1 MARAR
6 TIKPQF
12 LRSRSMRRVS
22 RDAQLTFIR
31 LWLAAD
37 DAGRLRE
44 SVHGMGYQLYPGDPD
59 AQSHVA
65 EWLSELEREHCI
77 ERYTVDR
84 TNYMRVVN
92 WRKYQRISHPTP
104 SRLPARPVARERA
117 EATHEPLAS
126 AAPQPK
132 AGQRI
137 GCDLG
142 NSGAIHEPRESLAKE
157 AERPLPGGLLGRF
170 HERFTRP
177 HFFRGQTAGDA
188 VTAPSPADAPR
199 DRRR

>member
-84 TNYMRVVN
+84 MNYMRVVN

-104 SRLPARPVARERA
+104 SRLPARPVSREASRA
-117 EATHEPLAS
+117 IPEA
-126 AAPQPK
+126 
-132 AGQRI
+132 
-137 GCDLG
+137 
-142 NSGAIHEPRESLAKE
+142 RESL
-157 AERPLPGGLLGRF
+157 RN
-170 HERFTRP
+170 
-177 HFFRGQTAGDA
+177 FRDRSGFGARHW
-188 VTAPSPADAPR
+188 VPAPR
-199 DRRR
+199 SRAVHESLPSARARPAGPAGGSASDGRCAGTSAS